1 MKHRIQGGLKA
12 LPIAAAAL
20 AFHPNAA
27 NAVLF
32 EGNAN
37 IFQSD
42 SSPFLFTY
50 NDRNGVGRTFRNV
63 TGDNIRYSALV
74 FPSPDSDMFPVDIGS
89 GNTFRSLNGA
99 ATQVNVL
106 FGASSF
112 PTRFIG
118 LTSGIGGLQHEYSRV
133 FRRNDLNQT
142 QLNFLDANPA
152 QFQITN
158 PSAPNGV
165 TEIFRTG
172 PDYDQNAMPDY
183 ISNINITG
191 GGLNPTLN
199 WTLPANSAGT
209 SPVIVIRKVQG
220 TVGDANDPF
229 LSNFIARATLAPNAT
244 SYTVNN
250 ADFQFF
256 PGVTGLEMGA
266 QYEVSVE
273 LTKTNDV
280 DPANPF
286 VDPSAPNLSTVSG
299 ISRTFFEFTPL
310 ANDVGDMPVYLPSV
324 DANGVYHFDFEVTE
338 DTPVVI
344 DPVVAIGYDYQIGAG
359 DTVLFD
365 TVSLPTI
372 AGDDGFYDIYLWD
385 GDSFEIF
392 IDEAQAETEY
402 LLGDVDRFRVLG
414 IDPAAM
420 LDPADVTAFL
430 TTLTFTGNGR
440 FTGTMTPLTI
450 DTNAVPEPMTLSL
463 LGAGLLGLG
472 WVRRRV

>member
-1 MKHRIQGGLKA
+1 MKHRIPGGLKA

-37 IFQSD
+37 IFQSA

-50 NDRNGVGRTFRNV
+50 NERNGVGRTFRIA
-63 TGDNIRYSALV
+63 TGDNIRFSALV
-74 FPSPDSDMFPVDIGS
+74 FPSPDSDMFPVDIGG

-99 ATQVNVL
+99 ATRVNVL
-106 FGASSF
+106 AGASST

-118 LTSGIGGLQHEYSRV
+118 TSSGIGGLQHEYTTI
-133 FRRNDLNQT
+133 FRRNLLNQS
-142 QLNFLDANPA
+142 QLNFLDANPV

-183 ISNINITG
+183 VNNINISG

-199 WTLPANSAGT
+199 WSLPANAAGT
-209 SPVIVIRKVQG
+209 SPILQIRKVQG
-220 TVGDANDPF
+220 TIGDARDPF
-229 LSNFIARATLAPNAT
+229 QSTFIASAVLAPNAT
-244 SYTVNN
+244 SYTINN
-250 ADFQFF
+250 ADFRFA
-256 PGVTGLEMGA
+256 PGISGLEMDA
-266 QYEVSVE
+266 QYEVAVQ
-273 LTKTNDV
+273 LGIFDDH
-280 DPANPF
+280 DPASPF
-286 VDPSAPNLSTVSG
+286 VDPSAPNLSTLRGRSQ
-299 ISRTFFEFTPL
+299 TFFEFTPL
-310 ANDVGDMPVYLPSV
+310 ANDVGNIAVYLPSV
-324 DANGVYHFDFEVTE
+324 DDNGVYHFDFEVTAA
-338 DTPVVI
+338 TPVVI
-344 DPVVAIGYDYQIGAG
+344 DPVIAVGYDYQIGAG
-359 DTVLFD
+359 DTLLFD

-372 AGDDGFYDIYLWD
+372 AGDDGLFDIYLWD
-385 GDSFEIF
+385 GDSFEIY
-392 IDEAQAETEY
+392 IDEAQAGIEY

-472 WVRRRV
+472 WVRRRM